1 MAGVD
6 YIISLKD
13 NFTKTL
19 RKVNVGLTQ
28 TNKKVES
35 LNKSISGTNVAIGLM
50 ATAFA
55 SVKVLKI
62 AGEFEQAQIAFE
74 TMLGSAEKGQ
84 KVLKDITDFAAKTPF
99 SIKGVQTNAKLLLA
113 VGIEAENL
121 LPTMKALGDVSA
133 GLNVPLERLALNF
146 GQIKSLGRLTGRELR
161 DFTTAGVPIIA
172 ELTKNLGKSEQQIF
186 EMVSAGKIGFKDV
199 EKAFQTMTGEGGKFN
214 NLMTRLNKTFL
225 GQVNELTEQ
234 LQLLGKEVGDVLMPV
249 IRPLI
254 QQLSKVVQ
262 WMQQNR
268 ILVRFLVKTIGTLIV
283 GIGGLVLAIK
293 AWAAIQAVI
302 NVLLTANPIGLI
314 VAGVA
319 ALVAGVYFA
328 VEAFREWVKENET
341 LYRTINGIKQVLN
354 DTWNVVK
361 PFFMFIWGT
370 GLMVFKGLSKVL
382 FFIGK
387 TVLKSIVRPFKIA
400 FQSIKRLINLA
411 SKIPI
416 VAKFFDKV
424 KSSFDKG
431 FTSPIKEASKIAK
444 TNGSNVLGGLSSVVS
459 GETQNASKGQTTK
472 VTSSAPKV
480 FNINIDKLVES
491 FKVETTNITEGAEK
505 TKEMITEALLS
516 ALADI
521 KTR

>member
-199 EKAFQTMTGEGGKFN
+199 EKAFQN
-214 NLMTRLNKTFL
+214 NM
-225 GQVNELTEQ
+225 
-234 LQLLGKEVGDVLMPV
+234 LQFFVKLL
-249 IRPLI
+249 
-254 QQLSKVVQ
+254 
-262 WMQQNR
+262 
-268 ILVRFLVKTIGTLIV
+268 
-283 GIGGLVLAIK
+283 
-293 AWAAIQAVI
+293 
-302 NVLLTANPIGLI
+302 
-314 VAGVA
+314 
-319 ALVAGVYFA
+319 
-328 VEAFREWVKENET
+328 
-341 LYRTINGIKQVLN
+341 
-354 DTWNVVK
+354 
-361 PFFMFIWGT
+361 
-370 GLMVFKGLSKVL
+370 
-382 FFIGK
+382 
-387 TVLKSIVRPFKIA
+387 
-400 FQSIKRLINLA
+400 
-411 SKIPI
+411 
-416 VAKFFDKV
+416 
-424 KSSFDKG
+424 
-431 FTSPIKEASKIAK
+431 
-444 TNGSNVLGGLSSVVS
+444 
-459 GETQNASKGQTTK
+459 
-472 VTSSAPKV
+472 
-480 FNINIDKLVES
+480 
-491 FKVETTNITEGAEK
+491 
-505 TKEMITEALLS
+505 
-516 ALADI
+516 
-521 KTR
+521 